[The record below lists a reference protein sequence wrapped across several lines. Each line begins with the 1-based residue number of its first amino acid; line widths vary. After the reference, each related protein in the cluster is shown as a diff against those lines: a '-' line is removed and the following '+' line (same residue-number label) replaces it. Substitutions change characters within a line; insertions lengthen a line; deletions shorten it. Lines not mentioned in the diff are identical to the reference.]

1 MEKFLLFA
9 NGGGGSDPLNWSQD
23 EAILL
28 SSSNLISIRPTDLRT
43 LQLTFTSAVI
53 DLTIKNG
60 SHVSVMQSI
69 AASLNSNQSLITI
82 ANKDSQV
89 FVHEGIVDV
98 EINPSINTYVQS
110 LGTNSRTIMPVPR
123 GKIKNCMIANTDGSA
138 AVACTL
144 ELSGN
149 GSTFTKIIDQLSI
162 PAKSTLVLEQNE
174 ISFDD
179 TTLSLYGTSGDSDG
193 QLTFTFNY

>member
-43 LQLTFTSAVI
+43 LQLTFTSAVVN
-53 DLTIKNG
+53 LTIKNG

-69 AASLNSNQSLITI
+69 ATSLSSSQSLVTV
-82 ANKDSQV
+82 ANKDDQV
-89 FVHEGIVDV
+89 FIHEGIVDV

-110 LGTNSRTIMPVPR
+110 LSNNSRTAISVPR
-123 GKIKNCMIANTDGSA
+123 GKIKNCMIANIDGSA

-144 ELSGN
+144 ELHA
-149 GSTFTKIIDQLSI
+149 GSTYTKVLDQLSI
-162 PAKSTLVLEQNE
+162 PAKSTLVLEPNE

-179 TTLSLYGTSGDSDG
+179 TTYTLHGTSGDSDG

>member
-1 MEKFLLFA
+1 METFLLFA

-28 SSSNLISIRPTDLRT
+28 SSTDLVSIRPTSSTALEM
-43 LQLTFTSAVI
+43 TFNETTI
-53 DLTIKNG
+53 ILTIKNG
-60 SHVSVMQSI
+60 SHVAIMKAI
-69 AASLNSNQSLITI
+69 AVGINSQQKAVTVADFDANMLIHRDI
-82 ANKDSQV
+82 QA
-89 FVHEGIVDV
+89 V

-110 LGTNSRTIMPVPR
+110 LSNNSRAAVSVPR
-123 GKIKNCMIANTDGSA
+123 GKIKNCMIANIDGSA

-144 ELSGN
+144 ELHD
-149 GSTFTKIIDQLSI
+149 GSTYTKLTDQLSI
-162 PAKSTLVLEQNE
+162 PSRTTLVLEHDE

-179 TTLSLYGTSGDSDG
+179 TVYDLYATSGDSDG